1 MNILK
6 TKTIFFELLLVC
18 VAALFMAGLPRANGQ
33 VVQPSV
39 GTAFVYPVPQQI
51 EQGPVLDVIPN
62 VLSDGYTINLT
73 LIPSLTEFAGY
84 DNPNEVGASGALPPG
99 TVLIP
104 TVLPRFTVR
113 QVVTTVNVWDGQ
125 TIVLGGLI
133 SENVQSIKDKV
144 PVLGDV
150 PVLGRLFRSES
161 KVTNKKNLIIFV
173 TPRIIDPAGNPAH
186 SDDEMPF
193 AQNSFPPPPHKRDAE
208 SVSEGSTNGVTMS
221 RSAEERTVG
230 GGSVPR
236 GGIGAPVGPVRE
248 FARGVPRL
256 RTCAKF

>member
-1 MNILK
+1 METLMKKLETNSRWLGLLPLCALA
-6 TKTIFFELLLVC
+6 LLLT
-18 VAALFMAGLPRANGQ
+18 APPTARGQ
-33 VVQPSV
+33 AIQQSV
-39 GTAFVYPVPQQI
+39 GSAFVYPVPQQI

-133 SENVQSIKDKV
+133 SENISSIKDKV
-144 PVLGDV
+144 PVLGDM
-150 PVLGRLFRSES
+150 PLLGRLFRSES
-161 KVTNKKNLIIFV
+161 KVTSKKNLIIFV
-173 TPRIIDPAGNPAH
+173 TPRIIDPAGNPTH
-186 SDDEMPF
+186 DDKDMPF
-193 AQNSFPPPPHKRDAE
+193 AQNSFPPQPQSGEKPK
-208 SVSEGSTNGVTMS
+208 T
-221 RSAEERTVG
+221 
-230 GGSVPR
+230 P
-236 GGIGAPVGPVRE
+236 
-248 FARGVPRL
+248 
-256 RTCAKF
+256 

>member
-1 MNILK
+1 MMEMTMNTFKKSSIW
-6 TKTIFFELLLVC
+6 FELLLAC
-18 VAALFMAGLPRANGQ
+18 GVAAYVAGIAPASGQ
-33 VVQPSV
+33 VVQPAI
-39 GTAFVYPVPQQI
+39 GQAFVYPVPQQI

-62 VLSDGYTINLT
+62 VLSDGFTINLT

-84 DNPNEVGASGALPPG
+84 DNPNEVTASGALPTG
-99 TVLIP
+99 TVLVP

-144 PVLGDV
+144 PVLGDL
-150 PVLGRLFRSES
+150 PLLGRLFRSES
-161 KVTNKKNLIIFV
+161 KTTKKKNLVIFV

-193 AQNSFPPPPHKRDAE
+193 AQNSFPPPP
-208 SVSEGSTNGVTMS
+208 
-221 RSAEERTVG
+221 RSNATAN
-230 GGSVPR
+230 P
-236 GGIGAPVGPVRE
+236 
-248 FARGVPRL
+248 
-256 RTCAKF
+256 